1 VYGAALERWR
11 ILLTDHCRDHSQ
23 QRGRYAMTESTL
35 SVLSQPEIEQTD
47 PLHALL
53 RTGARQLIA

>member
-1 VYGAALERWR
+1 
-11 ILLTDHCRDHSQ
+11 
-23 QRGRYAMTESTL
+23 MTESTL